1 LSANLLV
8 MQTLTANRAFVNA
21 NKSFLSTQLTKTKI
35 NSLSEGDLDALVQEI
50 RNHADFTEPVAV
62 VAPVATSTVSP
73 VGVTT
78 SDEFG
83 ALLNLPYAGRSR
95 KGFKFTYGDTNVYC
109 NDSRLFAIES
119 KLEVGTIMPFKA
131 DSLESLPYGGFS
143 ARLNYSASEIISSV
157 NQQIEGAQSK
167 METSI
172 KERMLILGVSRKVA
186 EEQVHSMYTQE
197 MDKKFKA
204 NMPKI
209 DLFN

>member
-1 LSANLLV
+1 

>member
-1 LSANLLV
+1 
-8 MQTLTANRAFVNA
+8 MQTLSATRKFVIA
-21 NKSFLSTQLTKTKI
+21 NKSYLSQTVTNTKI
-35 NSLSEGDLDALVQEI
+35 NSLSEDELNALVQEI

-83 ALLNLPYAGRSR
+83 SLLNLPYAGRSR

-143 ARLNYSASEIISSV
+143 ARLNYSASDIISSV
-157 NQQIEGAQSK
+157 NQQIDEVQSK
-167 METSI
+167 LETEI
-172 KERMLILGVSRKVA
+172 KKRMLLLGVSRKDA
-186 EEQVHSMYTQE
+186 EQAVHGLYTE
-197 MDKKFKA
+197 DMNSSFKA
-204 NMPKI
+204 SMPKVN
-209 DLFN
+209 LF

>member
-1 LSANLLV
+1 
-8 MQTLTANRAFVNA
+8 MQTNL
-21 NKSFLSTQLTKTKI
+21 

>member
-1 LSANLLV
+1 

-21 NKSFLSTQLTKTKI
+21 NKSFLSTQLSKTKI

>member
-1 LSANLLV
+1 

-21 NKSFLSTQLTKTKI
+21 NKSFLSTPLTKTKI

-50 RNHADFTEPVAV
+50 RNHADFTEPVAI

-83 ALLNLPYAGRSR
+83 SLLNLPYAGRSR

-143 ARLNYSASEIISSV
+143 ARLNYSASDIISSV
-157 NQQIEGAQSK
+157 NQQIDEVQSK
-167 METSI
+167 LETEI
-172 KERMLILGVSRKVA
+172 KKRMLLLGVSRKDA
-186 EEQVHSMYTQE
+186 EQAVHGLYTE
-197 MDKKFKA
+197 DMNSSFKA
-204 NMPKI
+204 SMPKV
-209 DLFN
+209 DLF

>member
-1 LSANLLV
+1 
-8 MQTLTANRAFVNA
+8 MQTLSATRKFVIA
-21 NKSFLSTQLTKTKI
+21 NKSYLSQTVTNTKI
-35 NSLSEGDLDALVQEI
+35 NSLSEDELNALVQEI

-83 ALLNLPYAGRSR
+83 SLLNLPYAGRSR

-167 METSI
+167 METAI

-186 EEQVHSMYTQE
+186 EEQVHSMYTEE

-204 NMPKI
+204 SMPKI